1 MAIVLFA
8 QTITINA
15 YSFRK
20 FMKLPA
26 LRYPSS
32 HRIILN
38 NNVMVLKGSCAFLK
52 HSCCTTSC
60 IFPPSQRLC
69 SDLFVCIQMMQRMY
83 SGNSKKGEKRENVTR
98 FLRGRGS
105 INERKGTIGCSTR
118 KSLLLWVVW
127 YPEII
132 PPPSC
137 PTHLHSL
144 WVRNSILYSF
154 HPLLEST
161 TYFPGSRSTWGN
173 YLPIEH
179 ICKNWK
185 MFNK

>member
-83 SGNSKKGEKRENVTR
+83 SGNTKKGEKRENVTR
-98 FLRGRGS
+98 F
-105 INERKGTIGCSTR
+105 
-118 KSLLLWVVW
+118 
-127 YPEII
+127 
-132 PPPSC
+132 
-137 PTHLHSL
+137 
-144 WVRNSILYSF
+144 
-154 HPLLEST
+154 
-161 TYFPGSRSTWGN
+161 
-173 YLPIEH
+173 
-179 ICKNWK
+179 
-185 MFNK
+185 